1 MKIDSIEKASKKLN
15 EYKKTLKIFRQALGI
30 TDPNFRPISA
40 DIVDDKLVVRSSST
54 SKELKIDR
62 IYVQISFGQRQ
73 IVNYSKLEF
82 GLEWIKEIIGKL
94 DSLESEIE
102 SL

>member
-15 EYKKTLKIFRQALGI
+15 EYKKILKIFRKALGI
-30 TDPNFRPISA
+30 TDPKFRPVSA
-40 DIVDDKLVVRSSST
+40 EINEGKLIVRSNST
-54 SKELKIDR
+54 PKPLKIDR
-62 IYVQISFGQRQ
+62 IFAQISFGQRQ

-82 GLEWIKEIIGKL
+82 GLEWIQEVIAKL
-94 DSLESEIE
+94 DMLESEIE